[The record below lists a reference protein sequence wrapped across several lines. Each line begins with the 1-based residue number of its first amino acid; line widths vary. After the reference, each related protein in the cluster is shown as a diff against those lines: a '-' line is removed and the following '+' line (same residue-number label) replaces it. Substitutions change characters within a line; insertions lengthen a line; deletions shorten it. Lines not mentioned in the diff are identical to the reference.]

1 MVNKIE
7 QITELSA
14 EHIHTFFIPQNDNPK
29 QDPILIISELSD
41 QDAGYGNGM
50 KFQSEKAVQLQ
61 FYYPPDY
68 TGDMQDIESSVER
81 TLLNENIRCY
91 DNAGHVLTP
100 DSQNIINTL
109 KFNYIEEEL

>member
-1 MVNKIE
+1 MNNVE
-7 QITELSA
+7 QITGLSA

-29 QDPILIISELSD
+29 RDAILVISELSD
-41 QDAGYGNGM
+41 PGAEYGNGI
-50 KFQSEKAVQLQ
+50 KFQTEKAVQLQ

-68 TGDMQDIESSVER
+68 TDDMQGIEDSVEH
-81 TLLNENIRCY
+81 TLLSKNIRCY

-109 KFNYIEEEL
+109 KFRYIEEEL